1 MTEPTSP
8 AATAPRN
15 KKNTATTT
23 ATAGLTNTPTATL
36 VPPMTA
42 ATPLAPI
49 LTALTADLFRAGL
62 PGRLTGAATEP
73 GDGARAGPAG
83 MSGEGGA
90 GSAEFRTAVAPPRR
104 LRRSSSS

>member
-8 AATAPRN
+8 AARAPRN
-15 KKNTATTT
+15 KKNTATNT

-36 VPPMTA
+36 IPTVTA

-62 PGRLTGAATEP
+62 PGRRTGAATEP
-73 GDGARAGPAG
+73 GDGARSGPAG
-83 MSGEGGA
+83 S
-90 GSAEFRTAVAPPRR
+90 RQ
-104 LRRSSSS
+104 